1 MNETENSWRTIPG
14 AVDDKPI
21 PERGGT
27 GESDKPQDIRD
38 EIAGR
43 SNDEGGSGTL
53 WARLRTQ
60 VPSYR
65 RSLFRR

>member
-1 MNETENSWRTIPG
+1 MNETKNPRRTIPE
-14 AVDDKPI
+14 VVHDKPI

-27 GESDKPQDIRD
+27 GESVMPKGLRD
-38 EIAGR
+38 EISR
-43 SNDEGGSGTL
+43 SSTDEGGSESL

-60 VPSYR
+60 APSYR